1 MVDDNGNWNWA
12 KLVTLLP
19 HSILLHLSAAKPPSP
34 GFTRDIPSW
43 AQSHDR
49 AFTIRSAYELLDESN
64 TLAPNG
70 VWKVVSGFRGLQR
83 IKSFLWLL
91 AKDKLLTNVERVR
104 CYITVNGRCDAYG
117 ASMESTHH
125 LFRECQ
131 IVVAVWKGL
140 IKPNK
145 WVEFMSLKMLEWI
158 PLNPVSP
165 TYFAIV
171 SDDWD
176 LRFGA
181 FRTVVGGYG
190 RICEWRSSLNE
201 IHILANS
208 ARLA

>member
-70 VWKVVSGFRGLQR
+70 VWK
-83 IKSFLWLL
+83 
-91 AKDKLLTNVERVR
+91 
-104 CYITVNGRCDAYG
+104 
-117 ASMESTHH
+117 
-125 LFRECQ
+125 